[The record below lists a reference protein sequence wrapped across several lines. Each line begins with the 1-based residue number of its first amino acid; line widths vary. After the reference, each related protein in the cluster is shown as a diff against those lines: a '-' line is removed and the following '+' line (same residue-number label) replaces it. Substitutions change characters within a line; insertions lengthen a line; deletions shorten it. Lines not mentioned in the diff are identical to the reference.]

1 MIFNPVTFLC
11 SSVSH
16 HYKIY
21 GVVAGNFIGD
31 VLQVKQVLKFQTNWY
46 GNNSYPKLTNILVFR
61 EISNIV
67 SLSHKRQSVIQ
78 GRGGVTFLLSLDQI
92 SGRFLFKPVNNE

>member
-1 MIFNPVTFLC
+1 M
-11 SSVSH
+11 
-16 HYKIY
+16 
-21 GVVAGNFIGD
+21 AGNFIGD

-46 GNNSYPKLTNILVFR
+46 GNNSFPKLTNILVFR

-78 GRGGVTFLLSLDQI
+78 GW
-92 SGRFLFKPVNNE
+92 EA